1 MPKSRKR
8 GGDKAHRARVKLRNT
23 KMQTAQTK
31 FNQLLRE
38 NMMKQIE
45 ELKQNELTT
54 EETQPETFSLGTL
67 KNDEQ
72 TIY

>member
-23 KMQTAQTK
+23 KVRTEQTK

-38 NMMKQIE
+38 NMMKQME
-45 ELKQNELTT
+45 ELKQNQANL

-67 KNDEQ
+67 KNDQE

>member
-8 GGDKAHRARVKLRNT
+8 GGDKAHRARVKVRNT
-23 KMQTAQTK
+23 KLRTEQTR

-45 ELKQNELTT
+45 QMK
-54 EETQPETFSLGTL
+54 ETQSEENQTEKFELGNI
-67 KNDEQ
+67 KKEEQ
-72 TIY
+72 DIY

>member
-23 KMQTAQTK
+23 KLQTEQTR

-38 NMMKQIE
+38 NMMKQME
-45 ELKQNELTT
+45 EMKQNQSET
-54 EETQPETFSLGTL
+54 EEVQTETYSLGNI
-67 KNDEQ
+67 KKDEQ
-72 TIY
+72 GIY

>member
-23 KMQTAQTK
+23 KMQTEQTR

-38 NMMKQIE
+38 NMMKQME
-45 ELKQNELTT
+45 EMKQEKL
-54 EETQPETFSLGTL
+54 EEPQTETFSLGEL
-67 KNDEQ
+67 KQTEQ
-72 TIY
+72 DIY

>member
-1 MPKSRKR
+1 MGKSRKR
-8 GGDKAHRARVKLRNT
+8 GGDKAHRAIVKLRNT
-23 KMQTAQTK
+23 KLRTEQTK

-38 NMMKQIE
+38 NMMKQME
-45 ELKQNELTT
+45 ELKQKQSEK
-54 EETQPETFSLGTL
+54 EETQTETFSLGTL

>member
-23 KMQTAQTK
+23 KLRTEQTK

-38 NMMKQIE
+38 NMMKQME
-45 ELKQNELTT
+45 ELKQKES
-54 EETQPETFSLGTL
+54 EKQETQTETFSLGTL

>member
-45 ELKQNELTT
+45 ELKQNEMTS
-54 EETQPETFSLGTL
+54 EETQTETYSLGTL